1 MRLIDADTVKD
12 ILNNDAY
19 GMITKDGVE
28 LGISLEEALS
38 VVDDCPTIDAVE
50 VVRCK
55 DCKHRYISGN
65 GTTRYYLCDFMDAQ
79 YEDDGFCHHGK
90 RDTTA

>member
-1 MRLIDADTVKD
+1 MRLIDVDTVKD

-55 DCKHRYISGN
+55 DCIHSRVYGK
-65 GTTRYYLCDFMDAQ
+65 TTQWLACENVM
-79 YEDDGFCHHGK
+79 EGGDDE
-90 RDTTA
+90 